1 MEWTYI
7 FTRRIEEGIQVRYTL
22 SLPLPLIF
30 KQGISP
36 LEYRTTRLHRT
47 QRSKSI
53 VITTRMPLGLDPI
66 ETTSSFEKSA
76 AHLSLSRQEGWNEFS
91 FEQATRSLLTDNLGS
106 ESSDLRESGCYY
118 YFSLVL
124 LLVNHGIQIIDVWL
138 VRITSYHCVV
148 MAVTSSKKDK
158 DCGEKQVLRNTR
170 QCKGAW
176 W

>member
-1 MEWTYI
+1 MERTYV

-22 SLPLPLIF
+22 SLPPPLPLIF
-30 KQGISP
+30 KQGKSP

-91 FEQATRSLLTDNLGS
+91 FEQATRSLLTDNVGS
-106 ESSDLRESGCYY
+106 ESSNLRVSGCYN
-118 YFSLVL
+118 YF
-124 LLVNHGIQIIDVWL
+124 
-138 VRITSYHCVV
+138 
-148 MAVTSSKKDK
+148 
-158 DCGEKQVLRNTR
+158 
-170 QCKGAW
+170 
-176 W
+176 